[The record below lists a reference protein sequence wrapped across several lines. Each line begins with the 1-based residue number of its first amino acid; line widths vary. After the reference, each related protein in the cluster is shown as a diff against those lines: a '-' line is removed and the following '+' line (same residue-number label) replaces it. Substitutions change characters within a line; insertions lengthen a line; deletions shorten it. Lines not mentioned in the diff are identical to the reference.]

1 MNWKNTSIIFI
12 ILLLILT
19 TSCSIFQK
27 KNTPEY
33 VSKQF
38 LTNFQKLNFDEASK
52 YGTENTKMMIA
63 FFKNIIGMMPADKRD
78 SLQIPKTNVDIK
90 KCHIYGNTAKCVY
103 IANDK
108 LDTLDLLKV
117 DGKWLVDLKKENKN
131 SQN

>member
-1 MNWKNTSIIFI
+1 MNWKNISII
-12 ILLLILT
+12 LICLFLIFMS
-19 TSCSIFQK
+19 SCSIFQK

-38 LTNFQKLNFDEASK
+38 LTNFQKLDFDEASK

-78 SLQIPKTNVDIK
+78 SLQIPKADVEIK
-90 KCHIYGNTAKCVY
+90 KCIVYGNTAKCPY

-117 DGKWLVDLKKENKN
+117 DGKWLVDLKKENKK
-131 SQN
+131 S

>member
-1 MNWKNTSIIFI
+1 MNWKNTSVIFI
-12 ILLLILT
+12 FLLLILMS
-19 TSCSIFQK
+19 SCSIFQK

-33 VSKQF
+33 VTKQF
-38 LTNFQKLNFDEASK
+38 LTNFQKLEFDEASK

-63 FFKNIIGMMPADKRD
+63 FFKNIMGMMPADKRD
-78 SLQIPKTNVDIK
+78 SIQIPKANVEIK
-90 KCHIYGNTAKCVY
+90 KCIVYGNTAKCAY

-131 SQN
+131 SEN